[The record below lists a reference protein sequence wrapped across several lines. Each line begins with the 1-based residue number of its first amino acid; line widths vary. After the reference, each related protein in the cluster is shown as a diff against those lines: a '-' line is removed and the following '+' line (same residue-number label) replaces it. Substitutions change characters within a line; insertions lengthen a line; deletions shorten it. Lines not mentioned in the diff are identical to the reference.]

1 MEDPDIVVDL
11 RYHNGRDKSK
21 FDVFWQHCERFL
33 NEDIS
38 VTVDDRRHGQITHL
52 ARAISFRDFI
62 DQVKSICPDNTP
74 VPSIEWLRLQFWPK
88 TAATKK
94 HLHYTGKFNIKFMVQ
109 QRQWRYDHPDAH
121 YAAARYRYMR
131 EYALIL
137 REVCSFVSLDD
148 KHKIKVG
155 EPNNPVAAAERGQ
168 RVIVRSD
175 EFFTVGDHD
184 FTKFSLIPSVVFI
197 LKIPEEISDS
207 WYSGMY
213 H

>member
-1 MEDPDIVVDL
+1 
-11 RYHNGRDKSK
+11 
-21 FDVFWQHCERFL
+21 
-33 NEDIS
+33 
-38 VTVDDRRHGQITHL
+38 
-52 ARAISFRDFI
+52 
-62 DQVKSICPDNTP
+62 
-74 VPSIEWLRLQFWPK
+74 
-88 TAATKK
+88 
-94 HLHYTGKFNIKFMVQ
+94 MVQ

-121 YAAARYRYMR
+121 YAAA
-131 EYALIL
+131 
-137 REVCSFVSLDD
+137 CSYFMKNLLFVSLDN

-184 FTKFSLIPSVVFI
+184 FTRFSLIPSVVFI